1 MNLIRYFT
9 LTIGLTLL
17 PNFIL
22 AGPAEI
28 AELSDI
34 SNRQEQLNLKRD
46 WAKYRLEKSQHDC
59 HNKFFTSNCLD
70 KARVIHRQEIKEIR
84 AQEIPMNERERIL
97 KSIIKDERDAE
108 RAASQAD
115 QAKAE
120 QRAVNVKDFEQKK
133 IDQQQRQ
140 QDLDKRRAES
150 EIKAK
155 ENKKSGPF

>member
-1 MNLIRYFT
+1 MNLIRYLT
-9 LTIGLTLL
+9 LSIGLALL
-17 PNFIL
+17 PNISF
-22 AGPAEI
+22 AGPAEQ

-34 SNRQEQLNLKRD
+34 SDRQEQLNLKRD

-59 HNKFFTSNCLD
+59 YDKFFTSSCLD
-70 KARVIHRQEIKEIR
+70 KARLIHRQEIKEIR

-108 RAASQAD
+108 RAVSKAD

-140 QDLDKRRAES
+140 QDLEKRRADS
-150 EIKAK
+150 EVRAK

>member
-9 LTIGLTLL
+9 LTIGLALL

-22 AGPAEI
+22 AGPAEQ

-46 WAKYRLEKSQHDC
+46 WAKYRLDKSQYDC
-59 HNKFFTSNCLD
+59 NSQFFTTSCLD
-70 KARVIHRQEIKEIR
+70 KARLLHRQEIKEIR
-84 AQEIPMNERERIL
+84 AQEIPMNERERVL

-120 QRAVNVKDFEQKK
+120 QRAINVKDFEQKK

-140 QDLDKRRAES
+140 QDLEKRRADS
-150 EIKAK
+150 EIRAK